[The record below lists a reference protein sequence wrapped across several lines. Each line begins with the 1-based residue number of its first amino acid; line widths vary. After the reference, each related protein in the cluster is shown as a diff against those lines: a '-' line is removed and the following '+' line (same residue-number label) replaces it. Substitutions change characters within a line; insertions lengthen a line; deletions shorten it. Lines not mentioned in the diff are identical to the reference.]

1 MGVARRGH
9 PLKPNQTVASVWLRP
24 AARQAAPSCLPWM
37 TEGMEGSDRSDRNEH
52 GGTRTP
58 DPQNRNLML
67 YPTELHA
74 QTLGPLK
81 EPIAGI

>member
-1 MGVARRGH
+1 MDFYWIQMVSKQWD
-9 PLKPNQTVASVWLRP
+9 LDFKNFY
-24 AARQAAPSCLPWM
+24 
-37 TEGMEGSDRSDRNEH
+37 EH

-74 QTLGPLK
+74 QRRGVIKKGQMLRPY
-81 EPIAGI
+81 

>member
-1 MGVARRGH
+1 MDSYWILMGSKQWD
-9 PLKPNQTVASVWLRP
+9 LDFKNLIY
-24 AARQAAPSCLPWM
+24 
-37 TEGMEGSDRSDRNEH
+37 EH

-74 QTLGPLK
+74 QQGVVIKKGQILRPY
-81 EPIAGI
+81 